1 MLIFKIKNGSKKLFY
16 KNKVNFLLGKQD
28 DKLINNNLKLS
39 MKNLLNYKK
48 HIDGLKTIDE
58 QSIKY
63 LKNKYGIENFLIKDE
78 ILKEVNK
85 FINIINKS
93 DIFL

>member
-1 MLIFKIKNGSKKLFY
+1 MFIFKIKNGSKKLFY

-28 DKLINNNLKLS
+28 GKLINNNLKLS

-48 HIDGLKTIDE
+48 HIDSLNTFDE
-58 QSIKY
+58 QSIHY
-63 LKNKYGIENFLIKDE
+63 LKNQYGIEKILIKDE

-85 FINIINKS
+85 FIIIIN
-93 DIFL
+93 